1 MQYKPTHWDELLS
14 GSHKTQYRFV
24 IAGVEYTEKDLWTTP
39 TFTKPLMATPGIG
52 NCCSASLALTV
63 IKKDGITIP
72 KAADVYAYAR
82 LTNGTVTTDWVDQG
96 HFKVS
101 KRLGEKNR
109 LQLTCWDLM
118 GMMNRNFISATN
130 ISHLP
135 ASMTDVVADISSVT
149 GIPLDSRTTIQTGE
163 DFKIFALNAAE
174 TMLDILSIVAVAHAG
189 NWIITEAGKLRLVPI
204 AGTAA
209 EAVQRAVSY
218 KRYTENITNQSI
230 TAFVVSSTETG
241 VSTVVSNADPG
252 LQIPASLPELKTGVS
267 TYLQSVLD
275 GGLPVHPYT
284 LSGAFIDPC
293 VELGDT
299 IAIQHNGATKNLLV
313 TSMVVRGNVAYDADL
328 SYSLDLESVTEDEYP
343 YVTAQNSTT
352 NQVQARLHGLKI
364 TEDQIILSVAT
375 KVGEDEIISK
385 INLSSEG
392 IQISASKINLTG
404 YVTVTDLSTAGS
416 TTINGANITTGTISA
431 ARVDLSDYITVTDLS
446 TSGSTVI
453 NGDNITTGTISAARL
468 ELSGYVRVTDLST
481 SGSTTI
487 NGDNITTGTI
497 SASRL
502 DLSGYATFTDLSTA
516 GSTNINGANITT
528 GTIDAARLNLTGVA
542 MFTDVT
548 AAQAAAE
555 ANAASDATSKANA
568 AIAAAAADATNKANA
583 AQAAA
588 ESYADDAVAA
598 EQLVYISKAS
608 GTNSVAAP
616 SSWVT
621 DTTGSENTWT
631 TKRPVYSPSYPV
643 LFVATQ
649 RKTLGN
655 VVSCTTP
662 VKDET
667 TTVIDGGHIT
677 TGTIDASRVTVTNIS
692 ASNISTGTMSASR
705 ISGGTLILGGA
716 NNTNGLFI
724 LKNANGTEV
733 ARGDRNGF
741 TSQSLTATNYVY
753 INGGAGSYFNIPLN
767 QNYPT
772 KEYMRLSSDPD
783 APFIVKTGTGV
794 GTAQEVIDIF
804 RIRQSELYLGDEN
817 ESGYVVVTTDPSI
830 YVGYDEELPGACYV
844 DIRPEGIDIGGLD
857 IDDPALTIG
866 ETSLSENQLKKLLR
880 KI

>member
-416 TTINGANITTGTISA
+416 T
-431 ARVDLSDYITVTDLS
+431 
-446 TSGSTVI
+446 
-453 NGDNITTGTISAARL
+453 
-468 ELSGYVRVTDLST
+468 
-481 SGSTTI
+481 
-487 NGDNITTGTI
+487 
-497 SASRL
+497 
-502 DLSGYATFTDLSTA
+502 
-516 GSTNINGANITT
+516 NINGANITT